1 MRRLLIDSGNS
12 RVKWGWGGESGVEST
27 AVVDAEQLEQLPEY
41 WRRQSAPNQV
51 WMVNSAGQQREQQL
65 QQWVQQ
71 CWALQPQIIQ
81 SAEQWGAL
89 TNGYANPQQLGVD
102 RWLGMVAAWQRTK
115 GAFCLIDCGTAVTLD
130 FVDTDGEHQGG
141 LILPAV
147 GSTLQTLLQRAPHLK
162 AHYREGQHHL
172 LLGRT
177 TEEALKAAEHGVG
190 LMLNEVLVQLES
202 RYGLFGVW
210 LTGGAAEK
218 IQQELSAEAEV
229 ASELVLEGVDLWAS
243 S

>member
-162 AHYREGQHHL
+162 AHYREGQHQL

>member
-1 MRRLLIDSGNS
+1 
-12 RVKWGWGGESGVEST
+12 
-27 AVVDAEQLEQLPEY
+27 
-41 WRRQSAPNQV
+41 
-51 WMVNSAGQQREQQL
+51 
-65 QQWVQQ
+65 
-71 CWALQPQIIQ
+71 
-81 SAEQWGAL
+81 
-89 TNGYANPQQLGVD
+89 
-102 RWLGMVAAWQRTK
+102 
-115 GAFCLIDCGTAVTLD
+115 
-130 FVDTDGEHQGG
+130 
-141 LILPAV
+141 
-147 GSTLQTLLQRAPHLK
+147 
-162 AHYREGQHHL
+162 
-172 LLGRT
+172 LGRT